1 LSNKNCRRVL
11 VCHTPEKASRR
22 VSASA
27 GRISH
32 LSVGGQ
38 TRNFALLGF
47 CYIRLPDRTMK
58 KRVLIMSTSAGTGHV
73 RAGDALTKVFEED
86 PGVSEVLHTDALR
99 FTNKL
104 FRDFYSKLY
113 TRLVKDAPDFLGWWY
128 KQSDEPWKTDG
139 MRLMLDRLNT
149 GPLVKFIRQFNPH
162 ITVCTHFM
170 PAGIISHLIA
180 KNLLD
185 AHLSIVVTDLDFHAM
200 WLSRVFHRYFVAI
213 EETKIHLEELGL
225 PKERITVS
233 GIPIDPEYITPI
245 DRVATRFLYGLHP
258 TRPTLLLSAGAL
270 GNGPTE
276 FIVERLK
283 NLRSKAQTIV
293 LCGRNPE
300 TRERVLKVVGEHNE
314 NFKVFGY
321 TGRMPDLMKISDLF
335 IGKPGGLTTAEALAC
350 GLPMVI
356 ISPIPGQ
363 EERNSDHLLE
373 DGVAVKCNEMTTI
386 PYKIDTLLDDP
397 LRLEQMRRK
406 AFAISRPE
414 AAKTIVETLVADE
427 LSALEVSDDE
437 AEAITIAA
445 SKERDNKR

>member
-1 LSNKNCRRVL
+1 
-11 VCHTPEKASRR
+11 
-22 VSASA
+22 
-27 GRISH
+27 
-32 LSVGGQ
+32 
-38 TRNFALLGF
+38 
-47 CYIRLPDRTMK
+47 MK
-58 KRVLIMSTSAGTGHV
+58 KRVLIISTSAGTGHV
-73 RAGDALTKVFEED
+73 RAGEALTKVFEEH
-86 PGVSEVLHTDALR
+86 PMVGEVVHSDALD
-99 FTNKL
+99 FTNKV

-113 TRLVKDAPDFLGWWY
+113 ARLVQTAPEFLGWWY

-213 EETKIHLEELGL
+213 EETKVHLEELGL
-225 PKERITVS
+225 PKDRITVS
-233 GIPIDPEYITPI
+233 GIPIDPGFATPI
-245 DRVATRFLYGLHP
+245 DRVATRFEYGLHP
-258 TRPTLLLSAGAL
+258 TRPTMLLSAGAL
-270 GNGPTE
+270 GAGPAE
-276 FIVERLK
+276 FVVERLK

-293 LCGRNPE
+293 VCGRSPE
-300 TRERVLKVVGEHNE
+300 TRDRVLQLVGPNNI

-321 TGRMPDLMKISDLF
+321 TTRMPDLMKISDLF

-356 ISPIPGQ
+356 VSPIPGQ

-373 DGVAVKCNEMTTI
+373 EGVAVKCNEMTTI

-397 LRLEQMRRK
+397 IRVEEMRRK
-406 AFAISRPE
+406 AFALSRPD
-414 AAKTIVETLVADE
+414 AARTIVRTLVADE
-427 LSALEVSDDE
+427 VSALEVTDDE

-445 SKERDNKR
+445 SKERDSKTR

>member
-1 LSNKNCRRVL
+1 
-11 VCHTPEKASRR
+11 
-22 VSASA
+22 
-27 GRISH
+27 
-32 LSVGGQ
+32 
-38 TRNFALLGF
+38 
-47 CYIRLPDRTMK
+47 MK

-73 RAGDALTKVFEED
+73 RAAEALTKAFKENPYV
-86 PGVSEVLHTDALR
+86 GEVIHSDALH

-113 TRLVKDAPDFLGWWY
+113 ARLVQTAPEFLGWWY

-149 GPLVKFIRQFNPH
+149 GPFVKLIRQFNPH

-213 EETKIHLEELGL
+213 EETKVHLEELGL

-233 GIPIDPEYITPI
+233 GIPIDPEFATPI
-245 DRVATRFLYGLHP
+245 ARVATRCEYGLHP
-258 TRPTLLLSAGAL
+258 TRPTMLLSAGAL
-270 GNGPTE
+270 GAGPAE
-276 FIVERLK
+276 FVVERLK

-293 LCGRNPE
+293 VCGRSPE
-300 TRERVLKVVGEHNE
+300 TRDRVLQLVGPNSE

-321 TGRMPDLMKISDLF
+321 TDRMPDLMKISDLF

-350 GLPMVI
+350 NLPMVI

-386 PYKIDTLLDDP
+386 PYKIDNLLHDP
-397 LRLEQMRRK
+397 VRLEAMRRK
-406 AFAISRPE
+406 AFALSRPY
-414 AAKTIVETLVADE
+414 AARTVVETLVYDKVG
-427 LSALEVSDDE
+427 ALEVSDDE
-437 AEAITIAA
+437 AEKITIAA
-445 SKERDNKR
+445 SKERDVKVRST

>member
-1 LSNKNCRRVL
+1 MHRDADFVKLPFVRSQER
-11 VCHTPEKASRR
+11 P
-22 VSASA
+22 
-27 GRISH
+27 ISPFP
-32 LSVGGQ
+32 
-38 TRNFALLGF
+38 RF
-47 CYIRLPDRTMK
+47 CYISLPELTMK
-58 KRVLIMSTSAGTGHV
+58 KRVLIISTSAGTGHV
-73 RAGDALTKVFEED
+73 RAGEALTKVFEEH
-86 PGVSEVLHTDALR
+86 PMVGEVVHSDALD
-99 FTNKL
+99 FTNKV

-113 TRLVKDAPDFLGWWY
+113 ARLVQTAPEFLGWWY

-180 KNLLD
+180 KSLLD

-213 EETKIHLEELGL
+213 EETKVHLEELGL

-233 GIPIDPEYITPI
+233 GIPIDPEFATPI
-245 DRVATRFLYGLHP
+245 DRVATRFEYGLHP
-258 TRPTLLLSAGAL
+258 TRPTMLLSAGAL
-270 GNGPTE
+270 GAGPAE
-276 FIVERLK
+276 FVVERLK

-293 LCGRNPE
+293 VCGRSAE
-300 TRERVLKVVGEHNE
+300 TRDRVLQLVGPNNV

-321 TGRMPDLMKISDLF
+321 TTRMPDLMKISDLF

-356 ISPIPGQ
+356 VSPIPGQ

-373 DGVAVKCNEMTTI
+373 EGVAVKCNEMTTI

-397 LRLEQMRRK
+397 IRVEEMRRK
-406 AFAISRPE
+406 AFALSRPD
-414 AAKTIVETLVADE
+414 AARTIVRTLVADE
-427 LSALEVSDDE
+427 VSALEMTDDE

-445 SKERDNKR
+445 SKERDTKTR

>member
-1 LSNKNCRRVL
+1 
-11 VCHTPEKASRR
+11 
-22 VSASA
+22 
-27 GRISH
+27 
-32 LSVGGQ
+32 
-38 TRNFALLGF
+38 
-47 CYIRLPDRTMK
+47 MK
-58 KRVLIMSTSAGTGHV
+58 KRVLIISTSAGTGHV
-73 RAGDALTKVFEED
+73 RAGEALTKVFEEH
-86 PGVSEVLHTDALR
+86 PMVGEVVHSDALD
-99 FTNKL
+99 FTNKV

-113 TRLVKDAPDFLGWWY
+113 ARLVQTAPEFLGWWY

-149 GPLVKFIRQFNPH
+149 GPLVKFIRHFNPH

-213 EETKIHLEELGL
+213 EETKVHLEELGL

-233 GIPIDPEYITPI
+233 GIPIDPEFATPI
-245 DRVATRFLYGLHP
+245 DRVATRFEYGLHP
-258 TRPTLLLSAGAL
+258 TRPTMLLSAGAL
-270 GNGPTE
+270 GAGPAE
-276 FIVERLK
+276 FVVERLK

-293 LCGRNPE
+293 VCGRSPE
-300 TRERVLKVVGEHNE
+300 TRDRVLQLVGPNNV

-321 TGRMPDLMKISDLF
+321 TTRMPDLMKISDLF

-356 ISPIPGQ
+356 VSPIPGQ

-373 DGVAVKCNEMTTI
+373 EGVAVKCNEMTTI

-397 LRLEQMRRK
+397 IRVEEMRRK
-406 AFAISRPE
+406 AFALSRPD
-414 AAKTIVETLVADE
+414 AARTIVRTLVADE
-427 LSALEVSDDE
+427 VSALEMTDDE

-445 SKERDNKR
+445 SKERDSKTR

>member
-1 LSNKNCRRVL
+1 
-11 VCHTPEKASRR
+11 
-22 VSASA
+22 
-27 GRISH
+27 
-32 LSVGGQ
+32 
-38 TRNFALLGF
+38 
-47 CYIRLPDRTMK
+47 MK
-58 KRVLIMSTSAGTGHV
+58 KRVLIISTSAGTGHV
-73 RAGDALTKVFEED
+73 RAGEALTKVFEEH
-86 PGVSEVLHTDALR
+86 PMVGEVVHSDALD
-99 FTNKL
+99 FTNKV

-113 TRLVKDAPDFLGWWY
+113 ARLVQTAPEFLGWWY

-180 KNLLD
+180 KSLLD

-213 EETKIHLEELGL
+213 EETKVHLEELGL

-233 GIPIDPEYITPI
+233 GIPIDPQFATPI
-245 DRVATRFLYGLHP
+245 DRVATRFEYGLHP
-258 TRPTLLLSAGAL
+258 TRPTMLLSAGAL
-270 GNGPTE
+270 GAGPAE
-276 FIVERLK
+276 FVVERLK

-293 LCGRNPE
+293 VCGRSPE
-300 TRERVLKVVGEHNE
+300 TRDRVLQLVGPNNV

-321 TGRMPDLMKISDLF
+321 TTRMPDLMKISDLF

-356 ISPIPGQ
+356 VSPIPGQ

-373 DGVAVKCNEMTTI
+373 EGVAVKCNEMTTI
-386 PYKIDTLLDDP
+386 PYKIDSLLDDP
-397 LRLEQMRRK
+397 IRVEEMRRK
-406 AFAISRPE
+406 AFALSRPD
-414 AAKTIVETLVADE
+414 AARTIVRTLVADE
-427 LSALEVSDDE
+427 VSALEMTDDE

-445 SKERDNKR
+445 SKERDSKTR

>member
-1 LSNKNCRRVL
+1 
-11 VCHTPEKASRR
+11 
-22 VSASA
+22 
-27 GRISH
+27 
-32 LSVGGQ
+32 
-38 TRNFALLGF
+38 
-47 CYIRLPDRTMK
+47 MK
-58 KRVLIMSTSAGTGHV
+58 KRVLIISTSAGTGHV
-73 RAGDALTKVFEED
+73 RAGEALTKVFEEH
-86 PGVSEVLHTDALR
+86 PMVGEVVHSDALD
-99 FTNKL
+99 FTNKV

-113 TRLVKDAPDFLGWWY
+113 ARLVQTAPEFLGWWY

-149 GPLVKFIRQFNPH
+149 GPLVKFIRHFNPH

-180 KNLLD
+180 KSLLD

-213 EETKIHLEELGL
+213 EETKVHLEELGL

-233 GIPIDPEYITPI
+233 GIPIDPEFAAPI
-245 DRVATRFLYGLHP
+245 DRVATRFEYGLHP
-258 TRPTLLLSAGAL
+258 TRPTMLLSAGAL
-270 GNGPTE
+270 GAGPAE
-276 FIVERLK
+276 FVVERLK

-293 LCGRNPE
+293 VCGRSAE
-300 TRERVLKVVGEHNE
+300 TRDRVLQLVGPNNV

-321 TGRMPDLMKISDLF
+321 TTRMPDLMKIADLF

-356 ISPIPGQ
+356 LSPIPGQ

-373 DGVAVKCNEMTTI
+373 EGVAVKCNEMTTI
-386 PYKIDTLLDDP
+386 PYKIDSLLDDP
-397 LRLEQMRRK
+397 IRVEEMRRK
-406 AFAISRPE
+406 AFALSRPD
-414 AAKTIVETLVADE
+414 AARTIVRTLVADE
-427 LSALEVSDDE
+427 VSALEMTDDE

-445 SKERDNKR
+445 SKERDSKTR

>member
-1 LSNKNCRRVL
+1 M
-11 VCHTPEKASRR
+11 
-22 VSASA
+22 
-27 GRISH
+27 
-32 LSVGGQ
+32 VG
-38 TRNFALLGF
+38 
-47 CYIRLPDRTMK
+47 
-58 KRVLIMSTSAGTGHV
+58 
-73 RAGDALTKVFEED
+73 
-86 PGVSEVLHTDALR
+86 EVLHSDALD
-99 FTNKL
+99 FTNKV

-113 TRLVKDAPDFLGWWY
+113 ARLVQTAPEFLGWWY

-149 GPLVKFIRQFNPH
+149 GPLVKYIRHFNPD

-213 EETKIHLEELGL
+213 EETKVHLEELGL
-225 PKERITVS
+225 PRERITVS
-233 GIPIDPEYITPI
+233 GIPIDPEFATPI
-245 DRVATRFLYGLHP
+245 DRVATRFEYGLHP
-258 TRPTLLLSAGAL
+258 TRPTMLLSAGAL
-270 GNGPTE
+270 GAGPAE
-276 FIVERLK
+276 FVVERLK

-293 LCGRNPE
+293 VCGRSPE
-300 TRERVLKVVGEHNE
+300 TKERVLELVGPNNP

-321 TGRMPDLMKISDLF
+321 TSRMPDLMKISDLF
-335 IGKPGGLTTAEALAC
+335 IGKPGGLTTAETLAC

-356 ISPIPGQ
+356 VSPIPGQ

-373 DGVAVKCNEMTTI
+373 EGVAVKCNEMTTI

-397 LRLEQMRRK
+397 IRIEEMRRK
-406 AFAISRPE
+406 AFALSRPE
-414 AAKTIVETLVADE
+414 AARTIVRTLVADE
-427 LSALEVSDDE
+427 MSALEVTDDE

-445 SKERDNKR
+445 SKERESKLDRR

>member
-1 LSNKNCRRVL
+1 
-11 VCHTPEKASRR
+11 
-22 VSASA
+22 
-27 GRISH
+27 
-32 LSVGGQ
+32 
-38 TRNFALLGF
+38 
-47 CYIRLPDRTMK
+47 MK
-58 KRVLIMSTSAGTGHV
+58 KRVLIISTSAGTGHV
-73 RAGDALTKVFEED
+73 RAGEALTKVFEEH
-86 PGVSEVLHTDALR
+86 PMVGEVVHSDALD
-99 FTNKL
+99 FTNKV

-113 TRLVKDAPDFLGWWY
+113 ARLVQTAPEFLGWWY

-180 KNLLD
+180 KSLLD

-213 EETKIHLEELGL
+213 EETKVHLEELGL

-233 GIPIDPEYITPI
+233 GIPIDPEFATPI
-245 DRVATRFLYGLHP
+245 DRVATRFEYGLHP
-258 TRPTLLLSAGAL
+258 TRPTMLLSAGAL
-270 GNGPTE
+270 GAGPAE
-276 FIVERLK
+276 FVVERLK

-293 LCGRNPE
+293 VCGRNPE
-300 TRERVLKVVGEHNE
+300 TRERVLRSVGQNNT

-321 TGRMPDLMKISDLF
+321 TTRMPDLMKISDLF
-335 IGKPGGLTTAEALAC
+335 IGKPGGLTTAETLAC

-356 ISPIPGQ
+356 VSPIPGQ

-373 DGVAVKCNEMTTI
+373 EGVAVKCNEMTTI
-386 PYKIDTLLDDP
+386 PYKIDSLLDDP
-397 LRLEQMRRK
+397 LRVEEMRRK
-406 AFAISRPE
+406 AFALSRPE
-414 AAKTIVETLVADE
+414 AARTIVRTLVADE
-427 LSALEVSDDE
+427 VSALEVTDDE

-445 SKERDNKR
+445 SKERDSKIR

>member
-1 LSNKNCRRVL
+1 
-11 VCHTPEKASRR
+11 
-22 VSASA
+22 
-27 GRISH
+27 
-32 LSVGGQ
+32 
-38 TRNFALLGF
+38 
-47 CYIRLPDRTMK
+47 MK
-58 KRVLIMSTSAGTGHV
+58 KRVLIISTSAGTGHV
-73 RAGDALTKVFEED
+73 RAGEALTKVFEEH
-86 PGVSEVLHTDALR
+86 PQVGEVLHSDALD
-99 FTNKL
+99 FTNKV

-113 TRLVKDAPDFLGWWY
+113 ARLVQTAPDFLGWWY

-149 GPLVKFIRQFNPH
+149 GPLVKFIRHFNPH

-213 EETKIHLEELGL
+213 AETKVHLEELGL

-233 GIPIDPEYITPI
+233 GIPIDPEFATPI
-245 DRVATRFLYGLHP
+245 DRVATRFEYGLHP
-258 TRPTLLLSAGAL
+258 TRPTMLLSAGAL
-270 GNGPTE
+270 GAGPAE
-276 FIVERLK
+276 FVVERLK

-293 LCGRNPE
+293 VCGRNPE
-300 TRERVLKVVGEHNE
+300 TRERVLRSAGQNNT

-321 TGRMPDLMKISDLF
+321 TTRMPDLMKISDLF
-335 IGKPGGLTTAEALAC
+335 IGKPGGLTTAETLAC

-356 ISPIPGQ
+356 VSPIPGQ

-373 DGVAVKCNEMTTI
+373 EGVAVKCNEMTTI
-386 PYKIDTLLDDP
+386 PYKIDSLLDDP
-397 LRLEQMRRK
+397 LRVEEMRRK
-406 AFAISRPE
+406 AFALSRPE
-414 AAKTIVETLVADE
+414 AARTIVRTLVADE
-427 LSALEVSDDE
+427 VSALEVTDDE

-445 SKERDNKR
+445 SKERDSKIR